1 MQATGQGV
9 LDPPQGPGP
18 PQPPGPYG
26 PRPKPA
32 IVTVL
37 WVTMVTLGAMGLF
50 ASVLR
55 AFSRALFGAMARAG
69 YSGGFLDHPSVVPGG
84 RTWILLGFLGGALL
98 LAAGIG
104 VSKSR
109 PWGRVLGL
117 TWSVYRIAEAIWEFV
132 WLPRAAAAFGAF
144 CAGAG
149 DSEAV
154 VAVAQEAV
162 GLWFVAAAALGLVL
176 PIATLVVLLRKDV
189 ARCFH

>member
-1 MQATGQGV
+1 MQTAGQGV

-69 YSGGFLDHPSVVPGG
+69 YSGGFLDHPSVATGG
-84 RTWILLGFLGGALL
+84 RTWILLGFLGAALL

-117 TWSVYRIAEAIWEFV
+117 TWSVYRIAQAIWELL
-132 WLPRAAAAFGAF
+132 WLPRAVAAFGAF
-144 CAGAG
+144 SAAGG
-149 DSEAV
+149 DSESV
-154 VAVAQEAV
+154 VAVTQDAAGV
-162 GLWFVAAAALGLVL
+162 LATAAAALGLVL
-176 PIATLVVLLRKDV
+176 PIATLVVLLRRDV